1 MSSNL
6 TASAKFFGNHLEAAS
21 MIKIVISTATTLM
34 ASAVLVACNGS
45 GTNSSDVSSGGAAP
59 RSQAACTS
67 SANWQSVGIGM
78 SAEQVQARLGAPIQ
92 IISSSTSTEYRYEA
106 CRGFLF
112 EKAST
117 PPQASVPPA
126 VPASPVAAQY
136 TIKEIGGVVV
146 ISGARGVTSVSSPLR
161 IEEAFNCELDYYK
174 YPGVALF
181 AIDEV
186 MYFDKAAVPPA
197 VQTYLQPN
205 VHWSYSTSDN
215 CRATTNPF

>member
-1 MSSNL
+1 M
-6 TASAKFFGNHLEAAS
+6 K
-21 MIKIVISTATTLM
+21 KILVSIATTLIT
-34 ASAVLVACNGS
+34 ATVLVACNGIETT
-45 GTNSSDVSSGGAAP
+45 TNSSDVNSPGASAVGK
-59 RSQAACTS
+59 AVCTS
-67 SANWQSVGIGM
+67 SNNWQSVGIGM
-78 SAEQVQARLGAPIQ
+78 SASEVEARLGKPIR
-92 IISSSTSTEYRYEA
+92 IVSTATSTEYHYEA

-146 ISGARGVTSVSSPLR
+146 ISGIRGVIGVTSPLR
-161 IEEAFNCELDYYK
+161 ITEAFNCELDYYK
-174 YPGVALF
+174 YPGIAIF

-186 MYFDKAAVPPA
+186 LYFDKTAIPPA

-215 CRATTNPF
+215 CRTTTNPY